1 MSPSKGAGA
10 ATASPAGT
18 MLRRVSIVGVLIV
31 FVSCLVGWRLS
42 VEGRRR
48 RTETAPDMAAI
59 DCDLRSS
66 GYSLP
71 KPRYSRFPISSPL
84 WRRIS

>member
-10 ATASPAGT
+10 AAASPART

-31 FVSCLVGWRLS
+31 FVSYQDGWRLS

-48 RTETAPDMAAI
+48 ETETAP
-59 DCDLRSS
+59 
-66 GYSLP
+66 
-71 KPRYSRFPISSPL
+71 
-84 WRRIS
+84 